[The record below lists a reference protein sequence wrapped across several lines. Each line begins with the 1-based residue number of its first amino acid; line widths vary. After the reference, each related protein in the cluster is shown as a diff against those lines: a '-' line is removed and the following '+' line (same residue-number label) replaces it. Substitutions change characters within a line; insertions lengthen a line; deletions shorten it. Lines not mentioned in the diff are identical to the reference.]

1 METRLKELED
11 KMREFEKGLEGSKSK
26 LRTEVEE
33 SSMFSN
39 TSLTKPYLRD
49 VPIVLI
55 SAWQPNALK
64 SPQIVTFESFLANYN
79 NGGGDGVLDLD
90 SGVFTCIT
98 PGYYTVSFSVV
109 GLTGPDY
116 GTQRLFLYKNGD
128 FLPESLWFC
137 DSVDA
142 NSDLIVTGSRIMV
155 RS

>member
-1 METRLKELED
+1 M
-11 KMREFEKGLEGSKSK
+11 
-26 LRTEVEE
+26 EE
-33 SSMFSN
+33 SSTFSS
-39 TSLTKPYLRD
+39 TTLTKPYLRD

-55 SAWQPNALK
+55 SAWQPNNLQ